1 MVKKRIESFGHA
13 FRGLSTLVQTQS
25 NARIHLAA
33 TVSVICLGLFL
44 GVSVIEWAVL
54 ALACGLVWAAEAI
67 NTAVE
72 FLADRVAPEKHEL
85 VRRAKDTAAAGVL
98 AASIAAA
105 AAGLLIFLPY
115 VSH

>member
-13 FRGLSTLVQTQS
+13 FRGLETLVRSQP

-33 TVSVICLGLFL
+33 TLAVVCLGLFL
-44 GVSVIEWAVL
+44 RVSLNEWALL
-54 ALACGLVWAAEAI
+54 ALACGIVWAAEAL

-85 VRRAKDTAAAGVL
+85 VRKAKDTAAAGVL

-105 AAGLLIFLPY
+105 AAGLFIFLPH
-115 VSH
+115 VLN

>member
-1 MVKKRIESFGHA
+1 MVRKRIESFGHA
-13 FRGLSTLVQTQS
+13 FRGLGTLVTSQV

-33 TVSVICLGLFL
+33 TVAVILMGLL
-44 GVSVIEWAVL
+44 LKVTLIEWAVL
-54 ALACGLVWAAEAI
+54 ALAAGMVWAAEAL

-72 FLADRVAPEKHEL
+72 FLADRVAPERHEL

-105 AAGLLIFLPY
+105 AAGLLIFLP
-115 VSH
+115 HILQ